1 MMSKTIHESTITTK
15 NARSKLE
22 KGIHWRSIDPYSHI
36 GYRKGARGG
45 RWVAR
50 WYLIDQKYAQ
60 DTFGSADDAYPAN
73 GVDILDFSQAL
84 AAARVLIM
92 DRRTNAKIESA
103 GPIPTVKSAIHE
115 YIERREARE
124 RAEHG
129 DVGMKR
135 DTRSRLTKYVLN
147 SDIADTPLHKL
158 DDDDLRN
165 WRAKLPLKL
174 KTATIRRLSNDLKAC
189 LNAAA
194 TIHRKKLPAAFTRN
208 IQEGLKV
215 EAAEASEARRQVLPV
230 ADIKR
235 ILVATRSID
244 EKQAWNGDL
253 FRLIA
258 VMAATG
264 ARMSQLIRMTV
275 HDVQHTE
282 KRLLIPVSF
291 KGRGTKRIEETAVP
305 VSDDILSVLKSATNG
320 RSRSDPLFERWVHIQ
335 RTPTVWER
343 DKRGPWKSPSEL
355 TRPWRAIM
363 DATEITDD
371 LVPYCLRHSSIV
383 RGLRNGLPTRLVA
396 ALHDTSVAMIEKHYA
411 AYVVDAMNDVAA
423 KVVVPLITDANNV
436 VELRTVTN

>member
-15 NARSKLE
+15 NARSRLE
-22 KGIHWRSIDPYSHI
+22 KGIHWRSIDPDSHI

-50 WYLIDQKYAQ
+50 WYLSDQKYAQ
-60 DTFGSADDAYPAN
+60 ETLGSADDVYPAN

-84 AAARVLIM
+84 TVARTLIL

-103 GPIPTVKSAIHE
+103 GPIPTVKSAVHE
-115 YIERREARE
+115 YIERRETRE

-147 SDIADTPLHKL
+147 STIADIPLHKL
-158 DDDDLRN
+158 DDDELRS
-165 WRAKLPLKL
+165 WRAQLPPKL
-174 KTATIRRLSNDLKAC
+174 KTATIKRLSNDLKAC

-194 TIHRKKLPAAFTRN
+194 TMHRKKLPATFTRN

-215 EAAEASEARRQVLPV
+215 EAAEAAEARRQVLPD

-235 ILVATRSID
+235 ILIAARSID

-253 FRLIA
+253 FRLLA
-258 VMAATG
+258 VMASTG
-264 ARMSQLIRMTV
+264 ARMSQVIRMTV

-305 VSDDILSVLKSATNG
+305 VSDDILGVLRPITNG
-320 RSRSDPLFERWVHIQ
+320 RSGSDPLFERWVHIQ
-335 RTPTVWER
+335 RTPTVWKRE
-343 DKRGPWKSPSEL
+343 KRGPWKSPSEL
-355 TRPWRAIM
+355 TRPWRAIT
-363 DATEITDD
+363 DAAGLTDD

-411 AYVVDAMNDVAA
+411 AYVVDAMNDLAA